1 MARLVVKNGITYCI
15 EDDGHEW
22 EYAPAIT
29 EPLPPTTPTD
39 AERIAALEAEN
50 AGLAL
55 ELVQNQIRFDQME
68 QANADLLFA
77 LVDKGA
83 L

>member
-1 MARLVVKNGITYCI
+1 MARLVEKNGKIFCI
-15 EDDGHEW
+15 EDNGHEW
-22 EYAPAIT
+22 EYVPAIT
-29 EPLPPTTPTD
+29 EPLPPPPPTD

-68 QANADLLFA
+68 QVNADLLFA
-77 LVDKGA
+77 LVDKGV